1 MRSRRIAGADFG
13 ALLVALIAGAPFAL
27 ALVVAGLPADAFL
40 ARELAITLPR
50 LDNFVRAVEA
60 APFPRYFFNTVLVA
74 GLATAGSLLTS
85 ILAAYAFA
93 RFEFKGRDVAFLAVV
108 ATLLIPSHVTL
119 IPNYL
124 TMASLGL
131 VDTYPALIL
140 PSVASGFVCF
150 FLRQQFRNIP
160 RTYEEAALVDGASRL
175 QILWLVILPMAR
187 PAIAAMAIFQFLTE
201 WTSFLWPL
209 VVTTSPEMRTLEVGL
224 AALYDVA
231 VDDGIVNWPVVMAGA
246 VMVMVPTLLLFA
258 LAERHL
264 VRGVAP
270 EVVR

>member
-1 MRSRRIAGADFG
+1 MRARDIARADLG
-13 ALLVALIAGAPFAL
+13 ALLLALIAGAPFAL
-27 ALVVAGLPADAFL
+27 ALFVSILPADLFL
-40 ARELAITLPR
+40 AREVVIPSPR
-50 LDNFVRAVEA
+50 FDNFVHALEA

-74 GLATAGSLLTS
+74 GLATAGSLSTS

-93 RFEFKGRDVAFLAVV
+93 RLEFEGRDFAFLAVV
-108 ATLLIPSHVTL
+108 VTLLIPGHVTL

-140 PSVASGFVCF
+140 PSLASGFVCF

-160 RTYEEAALVDGASRL
+160 RAYDEAALVDGATHL

-187 PAIAAMAIFQFLTE
+187 PAIAAMAIFQFLAE

-209 VVTTSPEMRTLEVGL
+209 VVTTSPGMRTLEVGL

-246 VMVMVPTLLLFA
+246 VMVVAPTLVLFA
-258 LAERHL
+258 LAERYL

-270 EVVR
+270 ELAR